1 MIGKRVILAAGISFL
16 FSLPANAQM
25 TLYVNGTS
33 GNDSVPRASNSAST
47 PWRTI
52 GRAAWGSTN
61 RGAQNSAEAARA
73 GDTVNVASGTY
84 TYTGGVNDRFSPVYT
99 TANSG
104 TANAYITFTCTGDCV
119 LTAPSANGPVIG
131 ASERDYV
138 KWFADVNTGNSWII
152 NACGLMAGCPTA
164 NVVNT
169 TADTGPVVCHAST
182 GCWVEGT
189 VIDGG
194 AAIDFR
200 DNYNAFRI
208 ENCTS
213 CVLRNNSAAN
223 FRGNNHNQSIF
234 TLYGARNVIIEH
246 NVGTNA
252 GAGVYFKDTD
262 TTNLQSG
269 NVVRYNRFD
278 RMGEV
283 FAFSVTAEGRSFLY
297 QNIGMNS
304 AFGVS
309 IVGGGLS
316 GDWIFNNTFYRMS
329 TAGVG
334 VSQSGS
340 GGRFWNNICV
350 ECDNAV
356 NTGMASMVGEGVID
370 LEHNVY
376 YAYRQFYAGT
386 DATLSFT
393 GFKSRYPSHEQ
404 AAPASVDANPLFVN
418 AAGSDFRLCT
428 GAGAPAASCTGASPA
443 LNRGV
448 DHHDIDADGST
459 TDTIHAGAYLRNN
472 EFIGL
477 ATAVPSAPR
486 NFRITGTP

>member
-1 MIGKRVILAAGISFL
+1 MIGKRVIFSAGIVFL
-16 FSLPANAQM
+16 FSLPANAQT
-25 TLYVNGTS
+25 TLYVNGAT
-33 GNDSVPRASNSAST
+33 GNDSVPRASNSAAT

-61 RGAQNSAEAARA
+61 RSAPNSGEAARA
-73 GDTVNVASGTY
+73 GDTVTVAGGTY
-84 TYTGGVNDRFSPVYT
+84 AFTGTVNDRFSPVYA

-104 TANAYITFTCTGDCV
+104 SAGNYITFACVGDCV
-119 LTAPSANGPVIG
+119 LTAPSANSPVIG
-131 ASERDYV
+131 SSERNYV
-138 KWFADVNTGNSWII
+138 KWFADVNAGNSWVI
-152 NACGLMAGCPTA
+152 NSCGLMNGCPTT

-169 TADTGPVVCHAST
+169 TADTGPVVCHANT

-194 AAIDFR
+194 APIDFR

-213 CVLRNNSAAN
+213 CVLRNNTAAN

-234 TLYGARNVIIEH
+234 TLYGARDVVIEH
-246 NVGTNA
+246 NVGINA

-262 TTNLQSG
+262 NSNRQEN

-283 FAFSVTAEGRSFLY
+283 FAFSVTSEGPNRLY

-304 AFGVS
+304 ALGIS

-329 TAGVG
+329 TAAVS
-334 VSQSGS
+334 VSQAGS
-340 GGRFWNNICV
+340 GGRFWNNICL
-350 ECDNAV
+350 EC
-356 NTGMASMVGEGVID
+356 TGIITAGMGRMVREGVLD
-370 LEHNVY
+370 FEHNVY
-376 YAYRQFYAGT
+376 SGYSQFYAGT
-386 DATLSFT
+386 DGNFNFT
-393 GFKSRYPSHEQ
+393 GFKGANGDHEQ
-404 AAPASVDANPLFVN
+404 AAPASVDSNPRFVN
-418 AAGSDFRLCT
+418 AAGGDFRLCT
-428 GAGAPAASCTGASPA
+428 GAGAPAASCTVASPA
-443 LNRGV
+443 LSRGV
-448 DHHDIDADGST
+448 DIYDLDGDGST
-459 TDTIHAGAYLRNN
+459 SDTISAGALVRNN

-486 NFRITGTP
+486 NFRVGTP